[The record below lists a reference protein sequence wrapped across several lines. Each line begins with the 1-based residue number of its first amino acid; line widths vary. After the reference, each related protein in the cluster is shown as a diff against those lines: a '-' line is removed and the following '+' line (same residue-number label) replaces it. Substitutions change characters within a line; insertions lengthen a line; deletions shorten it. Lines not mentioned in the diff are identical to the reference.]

1 MYRTHYPQM
10 WSPVNLCFVPSGWTS
25 GARHRRPQGAD
36 GPADQGGAGALGVW
50 WHGLTGQPPAASH
63 SRRNPAPPLL
73 FPVHRWPRHHHE
85 REQPC
90 MKIWR
95 SKEHF
100 HPGENFSI
108 GYLLRYKSV
117 KTLFQDKMSLFLDLD
132 VNTKQVNEVESTS
145 SQIPK
150 CTKRHYRNI
159 PKYLLLEGYVSRI
172 NKGFTAQ
179 C

>member
-10 WSPVNLCFVPSGWTS
+10 WSAVNLCFALSGWTS
-25 GARHRRPQGAD
+25 GTRHRRPQGAD

-63 SRRNPAPPLL
+63 TRRTPAPPLL
-73 FPVHRWPRHHHE
+73 FPVHRWPRRHHE
-85 REQPC
+85 RERPR
-90 MKIWR
+90 MKTWP

-117 KTLFQDKMSLFLDLD
+117 T
-132 VNTKQVNEVESTS
+132 EVGEW
-145 SQIPK
+145 
-150 CTKRHYRNI
+150 
-159 PKYLLLEGYVSRI
+159 SRI
-172 NKGFTAQ
+172 HLTSNPLNALKDTIETSQSVYFLKDMCQG
-179 C
+179 